1 MKSERFTAGQ
11 LWIERNRMREGPP
24 VVYTVLSGKTSM
36 LFTHHKA
43 LLRFVKWPASTPT
56 GQALRD
62 WLASFDQ
69 KPDAATPELDMAVIK
84 KEGFGPEAHED
95 DPIAQ
100 TKMIT

>member
-1 MKSERFTAGQ
+1 
-11 LWIERNRMREGPP
+11 MREGPP
-24 VVYTVLSGKTSM
+24 VVYAVLSGKTSK
-36 LFTHHKA
+36 LFSDHKA
-43 LLRFVKWPASTPT
+43 LLKFVKWPASTPT

>member
-1 MKSERFTAGQ
+1 MKSDRFTTGQ

-24 VVYTVLSGKTSM
+24 VVYAVLCGKTSK
-36 LFTHHKA
+36 LFADQKT
-43 LLRFVKWPASTPT
+43 LLKFVKWPASTPT

-84 KEGFGPEAHED
+84 NEGFGPGAHDD
-95 DPIAQ
+95 DPTAN
-100 TKMIT
+100 TKMVT